1 MTARPDDD
9 QPRRGLGLTEAARYV
24 GIAPPAFTALVE
36 RGLMPRPR
44 LINDRRIWDR
54 REIDIWFEALPYD
67 ERPPDQRTP
76 KARRLAASNP
86 IPRHG

>member
-9 QPRRGLGLTEAARYV
+9 QPRRGLGLTEAARYIGV
-24 GIAPPAFTALVE
+24 APPAFTALVE
-36 RGLMPRPR
+36 RGLMPKPR

-67 ERPPDQRTP
+67 ERTADQRTP
-76 KARRLAASNP
+76 RARRLLPSNP
-86 IPRHG
+86 AAPHD